1 MMHETAVY
9 STVVV
14 LRHVNSNST
23 QEHMV
28 PQKAF
33 DTVWQYFLAVF
44 VSCVLVRPL
53 PPTPEHPR

>member
-1 MMHETAVY
+1 MHET
-9 STVVV
+9 TVNLTVGG
-14 LRHVNSNST
+14 LQHVNSNST

-28 PQKAF
+28 HPKAF
-33 DTVWQYFLAVF
+33 DRVRQYFLAVF